1 MKTDVLTVAALV
13 FVVGLL
19 ASSFSDSDFFQSES
33 EEAPAALQ
41 QGVAIR

>member
-1 MKTDVLTVAALV
+1 MKADVLTIAALV

-19 ASSFSDSDFFQSES
+19 ASSFSTSDYFASEP